1 MANSYQGIFLVNK
14 EYGECNQLSLT
25 CNYILMM
32 NILFSYDME
41 SLKTW
46 ELSLQIEGIFWQDLD
61 WQSTVSVQQNSV
73 YYIPDIWGIWYF
85 VISHSPFNFLQYIHW
100 GGNLFNLSECITDLL
115 RKEAW
120 ANTKLLFWRNC
131 AEIWQSKPDRLQS
144 WGTGLAIWPNCEV
157 RQVCLKL
164 DFPLFCPC
172 SIWSS
177 VSFPDIFSLYPLI
190 ILKL

>member
-1 MANSYQGIFLVNK
+1 MSLCTHTYAVWIYYIGLAKSLYNPTNFLANSYQGIFLVNK

-25 CNYILMM
+25 YNYVLMM

-100 GGNLFNLSECITDLL
+100 GGNLFNLSEGITDLL

-131 AEIWQSKPDRLQS
+131 AEIWQSKTWPIAKLRHR
-144 WGTGLAIWPNCEV
+144 TGHLA
-157 RQVCLKL
+157 KL
-164 DFPLFCPC
+164 
-172 SIWSS
+172 WSK
-177 VSFPDIFSLYPLI
+177 ISLS
-190 ILKL
+190 